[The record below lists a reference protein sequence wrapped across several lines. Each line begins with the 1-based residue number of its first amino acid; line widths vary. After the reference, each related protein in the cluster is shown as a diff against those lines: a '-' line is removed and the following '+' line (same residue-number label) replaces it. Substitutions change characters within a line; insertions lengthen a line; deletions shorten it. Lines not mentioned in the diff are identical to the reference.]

1 MDGDLIRYSL
11 LWIVTLLDILE
22 NNLRRYDISNY
33 NILCKYED
41 FQMFDLG
48 YFIHSDLKN
57 NLYQLDRLRLQEAI
71 E

>member
-48 YFIHSDLKN
+48 YFIHLDLKN
-57 NLYQLDRLRLQEAI
+57 NLYQLDWLILQEAF

>member
-1 MDGDLIRYSL
+1 MFLIMDYNLIRYS
-11 LWIVTLLDILE
+11 WKQPASYDIL
-22 NNLRRYDISNY
+22 NY